1 MLMSPRN
8 IIIAVQSAFQVMLTE
23 AVIPVFLVF
32 VVFAEVSERRNITV
46 AENRYF
52 DREMPFQKSVFSA
65 LIPDVRFKAFKEYLF
80 LLASEFLFRIE
91 N

>member
-1 MLMSPRN
+1 MISGN
-8 IIIAVQSAFQVMLTE
+8 IVIGEKPAFLVMLTE

-32 VVFAEVSERRNITV
+32 VVFAEVSEERCVTI

-52 DREMPFQKSVFSA
+52 DRKMPFQKSVFSP
-65 LIPDVRFKAFKEYLF
+65 LIPDVRFEAFKKYLF
-80 LLASEFLFRIE
+80 LLAFEFLFRIE